1 MYSQIYNP
9 SNIPPSQPLNERMVP
24 NAAGGYAYQVS
35 EWDQLDRFLILG
47 STGGNY
53 YFGEFELSKQNVDA
67 VIRCIQE
74 DGVRVVNRIVEI
86 SVSGRAVKNDPAI
99 FALALV
105 AKTGNDVT
113 RSAAASA
120 IPLVC
125 RTGTHLLRFVAEADG
140 LQKGWGRSMKRG
152 VASWFSAKTS
162 EQLAY
167 QAVKYASR
175 DKWALKDL
183 LRLSHPKVGDNDVY
197 QWILRGTPSGV
208 PLLRARDLLHTE
220 GISPETAALIVSE
233 LDVPREAIPT
243 ALLNLPE
250 IWTAMLPKMPLT
262 AMVRNLGKMSSLGL
276 LDSGSTGEG
285 LVLAALRD
293 RERLRRARVHPL
305 SLLVAM
311 AVYRQGRGV
320 KGSLTWNVSDSVVAA
335 LSNAVTLAMEF
346 APPTGRRRLLA
357 IDVSGSMHTN
367 VAGTPLLTHQA
378 AACMAVAASRVETGY
393 EVIAFSSKDYLQ
405 GGKGWESL
413 QVRDRRLDD
422 VTATLRSLTGG
433 TDLAIPI
440 RAAATMKPFDA
451 IEIYTDSETWAGQRH
466 LETEFLDYQRKVNP
480 NVKLA
485 IVSLTANRVTVGDPG
500 MPNVLQTVGFDAS
513 LPAVLAAF
521 YGATADS
528 SDDV

>member
-1 MYSQIYNP
+1 MYSQILNP
-9 SNIPPSQPLNERMVP
+9 SNVPPSQPLNERMVP

-86 SVSGRAVKNDPAI
+86 STSGRAVKNDPAI

-105 AKTGNDVT
+105 AKTGNDAA

-152 VASWFSAKTS
+152 VAGWFSAKTS

-175 DKWALKDL
+175 DKWALRDL
-183 LRLSHPKVGDNDVY
+183 LRLAHPKAGENDVY
-197 QWILRGTPSGV
+197 QWILRGTPSEV
-208 PLLRARDLLHTE
+208 PLLRARDLLHAE
-220 GISPETAALIVSE
+220 GMAPAEAAQIVGE
-233 LDVPREAIPT
+233 FDVPREAIPT
-243 ALLNLPE
+243 ELLNSPE
-250 IWTAMLPKMPLT
+250 VWMAMLPKMPLT
-262 AMVRNLGKMSSLGL
+262 AMVRNLGKMGSLGL
-276 LDSGSTGEG
+276 LDSGSAGEDF
-285 LVLAALRD
+285 VLATLGDRD
-293 RERLRRARVHPL
+293 RLRRARVHPL

-311 AVYRQGRGV
+311 AVYRQGHGV
-320 KGSLTWNVSDSVVAA
+320 KGSLKWTVSDAVVAA

-346 APPTGRRRLLA
+346 VPATGQRRLLA
-357 IDVSGSMHTN
+357 IDVSSSMHVC
-367 VAGTPLLTHQA
+367 VAGTPLPTHQA
-378 AACMAVAASRVETGY
+378 AACMAVAASRVETSY
-393 EVIAFSSKDYLQ
+393 EIIAFSSKEYL
-405 GGKGWESL
+405 GLKKGWQPLE
-413 QVRDRRLDD
+413 VRDRRLDD
-422 VTATLRSLTGG
+422 VAATLRKLTGG
-433 TDLAIPI
+433 TDLAVPI
-440 RAAATMKPFDA
+440 RAAATMKPFDG
-451 IEIYTDSETWAGQRH
+451 IEIYTDNETWAGQRH
-466 LETEFLDYQRKVNP
+466 METEFLDYQRKVNP

-485 IVSLTANRVTVGDPG
+485 IVSLTANRMTVGDPG

-521 YGATADS
+521 YGATLETS
-528 SDDV
+528 EET